1 MQSRL
6 EAILIAASCLFTG
19 AALGIIGEAIEERI
33 RTWWRARKYGGKK
46 K

>member
-1 MQSRL
+1 MNL
-6 EAILIAASCLFTG
+6 DYIIIPLSCLLIG